1 MRKENNINEE
11 TNQQIENSLK
21 KLNMYKKSI
30 QAYGTLQESLYLQAK
45 SLFVNPEDDFIFEY
59 LFCNVPNPAEHVNQ
73 NYDNMVNQKIIE
85 NLKIV

>member
-1 MRKENNINEE
+1 MKQENNIDEE
-11 TNQQIENSLK
+11 TNQKIETSLK

-45 SLFVNPEDDFIFEY
+45 SLFVNPEDDYIFEY
-59 LFCNVPNPAEHVNQ
+59 LFNPSEYVNY
-73 NYDNMVNQKIIE
+73 NYDKMVNQKIIE

>member
-1 MRKENNINEE
+1 MKQENNIDKE
-11 TNQQIENSLK
+11 TNQKIETSLK

-45 SLFVNPEDDFIFEY
+45 SLFVNPEDDYIFEY
-59 LFCNVPNPAEHVNQ
+59 LFNPSEYVNY
-73 NYDNMVNQKIIE
+73 NYDKMVNQKIIE

>member
-1 MRKENNINEE
+1 MRKENNIDEE
-11 TNQQIENSLK
+11 TNQKIETSLK

-45 SLFVNPEDDFIFEY
+45 SLFVNPEDDYIFEY
-59 LFCNVPNPAEHVNQ
+59 LFNPSEYVNHD
-73 NYDNMVNQKIIE
+73 YDNMVNQKIIE

>member
-1 MRKENNINEE
+1 MKQENNIDEE
-11 TNQQIENSLK
+11 TNEKIEISLK

-45 SLFVNPEDDFIFEY
+45 SLFVNPDDDFIFEY
-59 LFCNVPNPAEHVNQ
+59 LFNPTEYVNYS
-73 NYDNMVNQKIIE
+73 YDKMVTQKIIE

>member
-11 TNQQIENSLK
+11 TNQQIETSLK

-30 QAYGTLQESLYLQAK
+30 QAYGALQESLYLQAK
-45 SLFVNPEDDFIFEY
+45 SLFVNPEDDYIFEY
-59 LFCNVPNPAEHVNQ
+59 LFNPSEYVNHD
-73 NYDNMVNQKIIE
+73 YDNMVNQKIIE

>member
-11 TNQQIENSLK
+11 TNQQIETSLK

-30 QAYGTLQESLYLQAK
+30 QADGALQESLYLQAK
-45 SLFVNPEDDFIFEY
+45 SLFVNPEYDYIFEY
-59 LFCNVPNPAEHVNQ
+59 LFNPSEYVNHD
-73 NYDNMVNQKIIE
+73 YDNMVNQKIIE

>member
-45 SLFVNPEDDFIFEY
+45 SLFVNPEDDYIFEY
-59 LFCNVPNPAEHVNQ
+59 LFNPSEHVNHD
-73 NYDNMVNQKIIE
+73 YDNMVNQKIIE
-85 NLKIV
+85 NLKIT

>member
-11 TNQQIENSLK
+11 TNQKIETSLK

-30 QAYGTLQESLYLQAK
+30 QAYGALQESLYLQAK
-45 SLFVNPEDDFIFEY
+45 SLFVNPEDDYIFEY
-59 LFCNVPNPAEHVNQ
+59 LFNPSEYVNHD
-73 NYDNMVNQKIIE
+73 YDNMVNQKIIE

>member
-1 MRKENNINEE
+1 MKQENNIDEE
-11 TNQQIENSLK
+11 TNQKIETSLK

-45 SLFVNPEDDFIFEY
+45 SLFVNPEDDYIFEY
-59 LFCNVPNPAEHVNQ
+59 LFNPSEYVNYS
-73 NYDNMVNQKIIE
+73 YDKMVNQKIIE

>member
-1 MRKENNINEE
+1 MKQENDIDEE
-11 TNQQIENSLK
+11 TNEKIETSLK

-45 SLFVNPEDDFIFEY
+45 SLFVNPDDDFIFEY
-59 LFCNVPNPAEHVNQ
+59 LFNPTEYVNYS
-73 NYDNMVNQKIIE
+73 YDKMVTQKIIE

>member
-11 TNQQIENSLK
+11 TNQQIETSLK

-30 QAYGTLQESLYLQAK
+30 QAYGALQESLYLQAK
-45 SLFVNPEDDFIFEY
+45 SLFVNPEDDYIFEY
-59 LFCNVPNPAEHVNQ
+59 LFNPSEYVNY
-73 NYDNMVNQKIIE
+73 NYDKMVNQKIIE

>member
-1 MRKENNINEE
+1 MKQENNIDEE
-11 TNQQIENSLK
+11 TNQKIENSLK

-45 SLFVNPEDDFIFEY
+45 SLFVNPEDDYIFEY
-59 LFCNVPNPAEHVNQ
+59 LFNPSEYVNY
-73 NYDNMVNQKIIE
+73 NYDKMVNQKIIE

>member
-1 MRKENNINEE
+1 MKQENNIDEE
-11 TNQQIENSLK
+11 TNQKIETSLK

-45 SLFVNPEDDFIFEY
+45 SLFVNPEDDYIFEY
-59 LFCNVPNPAEHVNQ
+59 LFNPSEYI
-73 NYDNMVNQKIIE
+73 NYSYDKMVNQKIIE